1 METDLSSALMAARTA
16 ATRQTAQLAMV
27 RQSHEM
33 EQALVKMV
41 TEVAR
46 AAPSEGQGK
55 SVDKLA

>member
-1 METDLSSALMAARTA
+1 METDLSSALLASKTA

-27 RQSHEM
+27 KRNHDM

-41 TEVAR
+41 DEVAR
-46 AAPSEGQGK
+46 AAPPAGQGK

>member
-1 METDLSSALMAARTA
+1 
-16 ATRQTAQLAMV
+16 
-27 RQSHEM
+27 M